1 MNDKHKQAQ
10 EEAFDD
16 VDRLFARLGSK
27 GADEYRDF
35 VPGKLP
41 TREAEAVVAAPQAP
55 VDTVKVPQAKASEA
69 VAVEP
74 PALSMPPPPSPPIL
88 AAIRPL
94 RTEQVQ
100 VQVQKSPVGAP
111 ATELDALFQR
121 LLQADAAPAA
131 SGPLRRMFGR

>member
-1 MNDKHKQAQ
+1 MKDKNKNAQ

-41 TREAEAVVAAPQAP
+41 AREVAAAAP
-55 VDTVKVPQAKASEA
+55 EAPADAVKVPEAA
-69 VAVEP
+69 VAAES
-74 PALSMPPPPSPPIL
+74 PALPMPPPPSPPIL
-88 AAIRPL
+88 ASIRPL
-94 RTEQVQ
+94 RAEQVQ

-131 SGPLRRMFGR
+131 AGPLRRMFGR

>member
-10 EEAFDD
+10 EEALDD

-41 TREAEAVVAAPQAP
+41 TREAAVEALQVPVEAVKSAE
-55 VDTVKVPQAKASEA
+55 AKAPEA
-69 VAVEP
+69 PAVEP
-74 PALSMPPPPSPPIL
+74 PSMPPPPSPPIL